1 MGADVTPNPDTFTIL
16 VVCTG
21 NVCRS
26 PLAHQLLQTAV
37 ATRLSPEL
45 ASAVVVHSAGT
56 EAPVGAAMSAP
67 AAVISARLGND
78 PTTHS
83 ARQLTVS
90 DIHSADLVLV
100 ASRRHRSEVAQLVP
114 RATRTMFTI
123 REFARI
129 AATLES
135 APVASVSD
143 LRDSVARVAAHRGYA
158 PVDDPALDDIVD
170 PIGRSERTYER
181 MASELVPAIA
191 TVSATL
197 FG

>member
-1 MGADVTPNPDTFTIL
+1 MSTDTFTIL

-26 PLAHQLLQTAV
+26 PLAHQLLSAAV
-37 ATRLSPEL
+37 MTRLSPER
-45 ASAVVVHSAGT
+45 ASSVVVHSAGT
-56 EAPVGAAMSAP
+56 EAPVGAPMSAP
-67 AAVISARLGND
+67 SAAISVRLGND
-78 PTTHS
+78 PTAHC

-90 DIHSADLVLV
+90 DIRSADLILV
-100 ASRRHRSEVAQLVP
+100 ASRQHRKEVAQLVP
-114 RATRTMFTI
+114 RATRTLFTI

-129 AATLES
+129 AETLDGS
-135 APVASVSD
+135 AFAAASTVGD
-143 LRDSVARVAAHRGYA
+143 LRETVARVAAHRGYA
-158 PVDDPALDDIVD
+158 PIDDPALDDIVD
-170 PIGRSERTYER
+170 PIGRSEPTYER